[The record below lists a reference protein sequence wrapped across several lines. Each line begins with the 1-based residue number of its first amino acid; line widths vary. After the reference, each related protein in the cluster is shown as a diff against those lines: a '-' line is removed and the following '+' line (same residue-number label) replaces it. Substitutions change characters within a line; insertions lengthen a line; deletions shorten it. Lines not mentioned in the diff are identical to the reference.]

1 MSFLSQHYVAK
12 VEITQ
17 VELALPILGLCV
29 AELFQTLMIC
39 LKLCDRSSMFFSLK
53 L

>member
-17 VELALPILGLCV
+17 VELALPILGLCGCRIV
-29 AELFQTLMIC
+29 SDTNDLPKTL
-39 LKLCDRSSMFFSLK
+39 
-53 L
+53 